1 MLRSCSVVSR
11 CCSQRRVSEARPPPQ
26 GWRPLRG
33 ANYGLGSSAPLA
45 MMSHRN
51 GWLGSRT
58 DRADRSAA
66 VQKFETDLID
76 LPGPTTKV
84 TILLGF
90 ETMMAEKPQKRDLM
104 CIFRQKFD
112 KIRGFY
118 SSRTKNARLDRT
130 ELKPLFSIQKWNK
143 SLNKL

>member
-51 GWLGSRT
+51 GWLGSWT

-112 KIRGFY
+112 KICGFY

-143 SLNKL
+143 S